1 MKKNSNLTWGIILV
15 VFGVYLILRNFG
27 IISFGKL
34 IGTFWPLIIIFISFM
49 FHVGYFS
56 NAPKNVGLLVPGGVL
71 LTVGIVCQMS
81 MLYNNW
87 HVLWPGFVLAPAVGL
102 FELYIFGKKTQ
113 GLLIP
118 IAILSG
124 LSAIFFFSFSFRY
137 LNVIARYAFPA
148 LIILLGLSFIVRS
161 IQVEEYNE
169 KDNNVD
175 DDLVVIDENEI
186 E

>member
-1 MKKNSNLTWGIILV
+1 MKKNSNLTWGVILV

-27 IISFGKL
+27 IISIGKL
-34 IGTFWPLIIIFISFM
+34 IGTFWPLIILFISFM

-56 NAPKNVGLLVPGGVL
+56 NAPKKVGLLVPGGIL
-71 LTVGIVCQMS
+71 LTVGIVCQLS

-102 FELYIFGKKTQ
+102 FELYIYGNKNQ

-137 LNVIARYAFPA
+137 LNTIVRYAFPG

-161 IQVEEYNE
+161 IQVDE
-169 KDNNVD
+169 DNNEE
-175 DDLVVIDENEI
+175 DDLIVRDMNEI